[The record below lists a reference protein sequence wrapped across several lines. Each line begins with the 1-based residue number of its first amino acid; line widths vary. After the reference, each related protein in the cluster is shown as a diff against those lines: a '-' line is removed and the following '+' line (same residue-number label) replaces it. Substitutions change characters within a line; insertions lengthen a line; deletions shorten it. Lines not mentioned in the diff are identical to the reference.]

1 LQLFSFL
8 VICHFKVHKQNIW
21 ITDWNLLIFI
31 LFYPHG
37 FDDSFK
43 RNNNMQCYQGQKPV
57 RETVIDVSSSFFF
70 LLKFNAGNTQ
80 YFNFLLILPTSH
92 NIHVVLFLVKMMAI
106 VFYCTPTL
114 DVFWI
119 LGLLTLRLQKVRIV
133 KSMIIKN
140 LQRLYNQNTSKKYID
155 CITFEGFLLS

>member
-1 LQLFSFL
+1 MVLTTHLKKNIICNVIKGKSQWEKLLLMFFFFL
-8 VICHFKVHKQNIW
+8 
-21 ITDWNLLIFI
+21 L
-31 LFYPHG
+31 
-37 FDDSFK
+37 
-43 RNNNMQCYQGQKPV
+43 
-57 RETVIDVSSSFFF
+57 F
-70 LLKFNAGNTQ
+70 LLKFNAGKTQ

-119 LGLLTLRLQKVRIV
+119 LGLLTLRLQKVKIV

-140 LQRLYNQNTSKKYID
+140 LQRLYNQYISWKY
-155 CITFEGFLLS
+155 FEWDNLQSCSSNILQQL